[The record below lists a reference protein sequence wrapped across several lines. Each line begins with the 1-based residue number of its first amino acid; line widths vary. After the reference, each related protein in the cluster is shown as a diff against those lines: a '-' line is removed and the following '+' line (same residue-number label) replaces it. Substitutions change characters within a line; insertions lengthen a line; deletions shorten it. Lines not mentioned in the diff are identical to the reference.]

1 MGQEMTD
8 VLVVIAGVAGI
19 VTAAALI
26 AAVII
31 LVVKGLQ
38 WFRKW
43 MVER

>member
-1 MGQEMTD
+1 MIG
-8 VLVVIAGVAGI
+8 VLFVIMFAAIIVAIVV
-19 VTAAALI
+19 
-26 AAVII
+26 